1 MRMTR
6 KRMKE
11 QIGREERLK
20 VLFCSA
26 LRTIISSDQDRKEL
40 LAIARSERA
49 GQKSQDKADH
59 VMSWWS
65 SWLIRMKDGLTDWR
79 RVSNF
84 AKKSVTS
91 GYRMKQHFV
100 IDVEESLLENGA
112 IWINGKESGPSSKE
126 YPQEDLKEDLREED
140 GQ

>member
-59 VMSWWS
+59 VVSWWS

-91 GYRMKQHFV
+91 GYRMEQHFV

-112 IWINGKESGPSSKE
+112 I
-126 YPQEDLKEDLREED
+126 
-140 GQ
+140 